1 MAGENKQ
8 ITTLIITYE
17 NGNQS
22 LAQVDSDMHTILQT
36 MLFNKKAFIAKT
48 KKKNSI
54 WKYIVVFFIVMMV
67 LTLINQN
74 KKSENANLTTI
85 RNKKSLFNSY
95 LLS

>member
-22 LAQVDSDMHTILQT
+22 LAQVDSNMHTILQT

-54 WKYIVVFFIVMMV
+54 
-67 LTLINQN
+67 
-74 KKSENANLTTI
+74 
-85 RNKKSLFNSY
+85 
-95 LLS
+95 